1 MVGQE
6 EEIIYFILLILRYKQ
21 VFVFHKRYKLFC
33 CNREDRTRQRGKQ
46 KKKNGK
52 KKYSK
57 TKDRILMMLLS
68 LYLILIDMT

>member
-52 KKYSK
+52 KKSITEK
-57 TKDRILMMLLS
+57 LMKKNKKIKIELEEKH
-68 LYLILIDMT
+68 Y